1 MRFDTIALHA
11 GYTPEPTTHSRA
23 VPIYATTAYTFDSTE
38 HARRL
43 FALEEPGNIYARL
56 SNPTCDILEA
66 RIAALEGGVGGLSAS
81 SGHAAIHM
89 MIMNLAG
96 EGDEIVAGNNLYG
109 GTMNMFGKSLARLGI
124 KVNFVDAHV
133 PEAFEAA
140 ITDRTKALY
149 VEAVGNPNADLADIE
164 TIAQI
169 AHAHGIP
176 LIVDNTVPSPALLR
190 PKEFGA
196 DLIIHSTTKFLSG
209 TGTVMGGMT
218 VDCGTFRWKGNPR
231 FPLFNDPDPS
241 YHGVVFADVPGNA
254 GYIARQRALIL
265 RDFGGCQSPFNAWVT
280 LLGLET
286 LSLRMKKHSENALAV
301 AKFLEKSPAVEKV
314 NYPGLE
320 SSPYYKLAQKYLPN
334 GASSMY
340 TFIIRGGRE
349 AGAKF
354 INACKLISHV
364 TNLGDARSLV
374 SHPATTTHSQLSD
387 EQLYAAGIA
396 PGTVRLAIG
405 LEDIEDLYEDLE
417 QALAASQK

>member
-43 FALEEPGNIYARL
+43 FALEEPGNIYSRL

-66 RIAALEGGVGGLSAS
+66 RVAALEGGVGALAAA
-81 SGHAAIHM
+81 SGHASIHM

-96 EGDEIVAGNNLYG
+96 QGDEIVAGNNLYG

-124 KVNFVDAHV
+124 NVKFVDAHV
-133 PEAFEAA
+133 PDAFEAA
-140 ITDRTKALY
+140 ITDKTKAVY

-164 TIAQI
+164 AIAQI
-169 AHAHGIP
+169 AHAHGVP

-209 TGTVMGGMT
+209 TGTVMGCMT
-218 VDCGTFRWKGNPR
+218 VDCGTFEWKGNPR

-241 YHGVVFADVPGNA
+241 YHGVVFADVPVNA

-286 LSLRMKKHSENALAV
+286 LSLRMKKHSENALAI
-301 AKFLEKSPAVEKV
+301 AKYLEQSPAVEKV

-320 SSPYYKLAQKYLPN
+320 SSPYYKLAQKYLPD

-340 TFIIRGGRE
+340 TFEIRGGRE

-354 INACKLISHV
+354 INACRLISHV

-405 LEDIEDLYEDLE
+405 LEDIDDLYEDLE